1 MELMTGMVISTV
13 KAPDTYNEIVRFFK
27 EGKKKMVEVL
37 QFSAT
42 DEDKAVIFKESE
54 LDYMLRRGAA
64 FVVNNWE
71 SRN

>member
-13 KAPDTYNEIVRFFK
+13 KAPDTYNEIIGFFK
-27 EGKKKMVEVL
+27 EGKKKMVKVL

-42 DEDKAVIFKESE
+42 EEDKAIIFKESD
-54 LDYMLRRGAA
+54 LVYMLRRGAA
-64 FVVNNWE
+64 FVVNNWQ